1 MKRSFALA
9 AVFTLLALPLAG
21 QAAAETVIKHKG
33 HGEVVVRHKPGHA
46 NDIVVRRPME
56 RRPHQFWHRG
66 AWTVRIH
73 GPAFRYPHGWHARRW
88 AVGAILPALFL
99 TSDYYYDGYGAIGLQ
114 SPPPGYRWVR
124 YGDDLL
130 LVNLRTGAVED
141 VAEDVFE

>member
-1 MKRSFALA
+1 MKRALA
-9 AVFTLLALPLAG
+9 FVTLTLLVLPLVG

-33 HGEVVVRHKPGHA
+33 HGEIVVKHKPGHP
-46 NDIVVRRPME
+46 NQVVVSRPME

-66 AWTVRIH
+66 VWGVRIH
-73 GPAFRYPHGWHARRW
+73 GPAFRYPRGWHYRRW

-99 TSDYYYDGYGAIGLQ
+99 ANEYYYDDYATIGLQ
-114 SPPPGYRWVR
+114 APAPGYRWVR

-141 VAEDVFE
+141 TAYDVFE

>member
-1 MKRSFALA
+1 
-9 AVFTLLALPLAG
+9 
-21 QAAAETVIKHKG
+21 
-33 HGEVVVRHKPGHA
+33 
-46 NDIVVRRPME
+46 ME

-73 GPAFRYPHGWHARRW
+73 GPAFRYPRGWHARRW
-88 AVGAILPALFL
+88 AVGAVLPALFL
-99 TSDYYYDGYGAIGLQ
+99 TSDYYYDGYGTVGLQ

-141 VAEDVFE
+141 VVEDVFE